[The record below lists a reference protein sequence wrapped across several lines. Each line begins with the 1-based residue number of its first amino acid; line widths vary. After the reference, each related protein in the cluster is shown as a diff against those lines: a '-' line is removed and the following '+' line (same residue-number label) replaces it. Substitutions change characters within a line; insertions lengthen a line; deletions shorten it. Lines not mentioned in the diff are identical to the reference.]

1 MRVRDNY
8 WENAV
13 VCQCGDIVF
22 NVSCPDIGCHLE
34 RSGLDKKTTI
44 RYSEAFKLQV
54 LRELE
59 TGKFSTVAEAQRAYG
74 IRGSETIP
82 GWIRRYGKSNLQR
95 KVVRVQTPNERD
107 ELKRLM
113 NENRRLKEALADAQ
127 WDKMLGDAYL
137 EIACRTAGIAD
148 VDDFKKKHAGRR

>member
-1 MRVRDNY
+1 MDTK
-8 WENAV
+8 
-13 VCQCGDIVF
+13 
-22 NVSCPDIGCHLE
+22 P
-34 RSGLDKKTTI
+34 TI

-59 TGKFSTVAEAQRAYG
+59 TGKFRNMKEAQRAYG
-74 IRGSETIP
+74 IGGSETIAY
-82 GWIRRYGKSNLQR
+82 WIRRYGKSSLQR

-127 WDKMLGDAYL
+127 LDRMLGDAYL
-137 EIACRTAGIAD
+137 EIACRTAGIED
-148 VDDFKKKHAGRR
+148 VEGFKKKHAGNR